1 MGESTSSEKL
11 SSIIFS
17 WWKKTKKKGE
27 VIDMDYQ
34 VQSLEAPQALA
45 AKGKRRNRGNSD
57 ALWGYVFLLPQLV
70 GLLVF
75 SLIPLL
81 SVFYLSMA
89 SWDGLGPITFV
100 GLQNFIDQLKSD
112 DLHIALLNTLY
123 YTVIAVPGGLIF
135 ALLIALGLNN
145 VRGKT
150 VYRVLYFMPFITG
163 SVAVGVI
170 WSFLLNS
177 DFGLF
182 NSLLRSWF
190 HASGVGWLTTTR
202 YVIPSIALV
211 GIWQGLGFNMIIFL
225 AGLQGIPVSYSEAAR
240 MDGANRFQLFWRV
253 TLPMLTP
260 TIFFTTV
267 ISILN
272 SFQVFDLT
280 FILTGGGPGK
290 DSYTMV
296 YHIYHLG
303 FETATFGPASAA
315 AVILFVILL
324 VVTAVQFR
332 VQRRWVNY
340 DV

>member
-1 MGESTSSEKL
+1 MGT
-11 SSIIFS
+11 
-17 WWKKTKKKGE
+17 
-27 VIDMDYQ
+27 
-34 VQSLEAPQALA
+34 VQAVEAAQAVA
-45 AKGKRRNRGNSD
+45 TKGKQRNRRNRD
-57 ALWGYVFLLPQLV
+57 ALWGYAFLLPQLI
-70 GLLVF
+70 GLLIF
-75 SLIPLL
+75 SLIPLV
-81 SVFYLSMA
+81 SVFYLSMVT
-89 SWDGLGPITFV
+89 WDGLGPITFV
-100 GLQNFIDQLKSD
+100 GLGNFIDQLQNS
-112 DLHIALLNTLY
+112 DLHIALLNTLFF
-123 YTVIAVPGGLIF
+123 TLITVPGGLIF
-135 ALLIALGLNN
+135 ALLVALALNN

-150 VYRVLYFMPFITG
+150 IYRVLYFMPFITG

-170 WSFLLNS
+170 WSLLLNS

-182 NSLLRSWF
+182 NSLLKAWF
-190 HASGVGWLTTTR
+190 HSSGVGWLTDGR
-202 YVIPSIALV
+202 FVIPSIAMV

-240 MDGANRFQLFWRV
+240 IDGANKFQLFWRV

-260 TIFFTTV
+260 TIFFTAV

-272 SFQVFDLT
+272 SFQVFDLA

-290 DSYTMV
+290 DSYTIV

-303 FETATFGPASAA
+303 FENATFGAASAA

-332 VQRRWVNY
+332 LQKRWVNY

>member
-1 MGESTSSEKL
+1 MKS
-11 SSIIFS
+11 
-17 WWKKTKKKGE
+17 
-27 VIDMDYQ
+27 Q
-34 VQSLEAPQALA
+34 AQALEAPRA
-45 AKGKRRNRGNSD
+45 AATKGKQRGGGNRD

-70 GLLVF
+70 GLLLF
-75 SLIPLL
+75 SLIPLV
-81 SVFYLSMA
+81 SVFYLSMV
-89 SWDGLGPITFV
+89 SWSGLGPITFV
-100 GLQNFIDQLKSD
+100 GLQNFIDQFKSD

-123 YTVIAVPGGLIF
+123 YTIIAVPGGLFF

-170 WSFLLNS
+170 WAFLLNS

-182 NSLLRSWF
+182 NSLLRSVF
-190 HASGVGWLTTTR
+190 HAKGVGWLTDAR
-202 YVIPSIALV
+202 FVIPSIALV

-225 AGLQGIPVSYSEAAR
+225 AGLQGIPVSYAEAAR
-240 MDGANRFQLFWRV
+240 MDGANKLQLFLNV

-267 ISILN
+267 ISILS

-303 FETATFGPASAA
+303 FENSTFGPASAA

-324 VVTAVQFR
+324 TITLIQFR
-332 VQRRWVNY
+332 LQKRWVNY

>member
-1 MGESTSSEKL
+1 MG
-11 SSIIFS
+11 
-17 WWKKTKKKGE
+17 
-27 VIDMDYQ
+27 Q
-34 VQSLEAPQALA
+34 VQAVKVPRALT
-45 AKGKRRNRGNSD
+45 KQGQQRKRRNTD
-57 ALWGYVFLLPQLV
+57 VLWGYGFLLPQLL
-70 GLLVF
+70 GLLLF

-100 GLQNFIDQLKSD
+100 GFKNFIDQLTSS

-123 YTVIAVPGGLIF
+123 FTVISVPGGLIF
-135 ALLIALGLNN
+135 ALLIALALNN

-150 VYRVLYFMPFITG
+150 VYRVLYFMPYITG

-170 WSFLLNS
+170 WSLLLNS

-182 NSLLRSWF
+182 NSLLKSGF
-190 HASGVGWLTTTR
+190 HSQGVGWLTDGR
-202 YVIPSIALV
+202 FVIPSIAMV
-211 GIWQGLGFNMIIFL
+211 GIWQGLGFTMIIYL
-225 AGLQGIPVSYSEAAR
+225 AGLQGIPVSYTEAAR
-240 MDGANRFQLFWRV
+240 IDGANRLQLFWNV

-260 TIFFTTV
+260 TIFFTAI
-267 ISILN
+267 ISILG
-272 SFQVFDLT
+272 SFQVFDLA
-280 FILTGGGPGK
+280 FILTNGGPGK
-290 DSYTMV
+290 DSYTIV

-303 FETATFGPASAA
+303 FENAVFGEASAA

-332 VQRRWVNY
+332 LQKRWVNY

>member
-1 MGESTSSEKL
+1 MG
-11 SSIIFS
+11 
-17 WWKKTKKKGE
+17 
-27 VIDMDYQ
+27 YQ
-34 VQSLEAPQALA
+34 AQTVEAPVAVA
-45 AKGKRRNRGNSD
+45 AKRKPRERKNRD
-57 ALWGYVFLLPQLV
+57 ALWGYGFLMPQLL
-70 GLLVF
+70 GLLLF
-75 SLIPLL
+75 SIIPLL

-100 GLQNFIDQLKSD
+100 GLDNFIAQLQSS
-112 DLHIALLNTLY
+112 DLHIALLNTLF
-123 YTVIAVPGGLIF
+123 YTIIAVPGGLFF

-170 WSFLLNS
+170 WSFLLNT

-182 NSLLRSWF
+182 NSLLRSVF
-190 HASGVGWLTTTR
+190 HAKGVGWLTDPR
-202 YVIPSIALV
+202 FVIPSIALV
-211 GIWQGLGFNMIIFL
+211 GIWQGLGFNMIILL

-240 MDGANRFQLFWRV
+240 MDGANRFQLFWNV
-253 TLPMLTP
+253 TLPMLSP
-260 TIFFTTV
+260 TIFFCTV
-267 ISILN
+267 ISILS
-272 SFQVFDLT
+272 SFQVFDIT

-303 FETATFGPASAA
+303 FENATFGPASAA

-324 VVTAVQFR
+324 AITAVQFR
-332 VQRRWVNY
+332 LQKLWVNY
-340 DV
+340 EV

>member
-1 MGESTSSEKL
+1 
-11 SSIIFS
+11 
-17 WWKKTKKKGE
+17 
-27 VIDMDYQ
+27 MDYQ
-34 VQSLEAPQALA
+34 VQSVKAGPVVAT
-45 AKGKRRNRGNSD
+45 KGKRRDRMERD
-57 ALWGYVFLLPQLV
+57 ALWGYVFLGPQLL
-70 GLLVF
+70 GLLLF

-100 GLQNFIDQLKSD
+100 GLSNFIDQLGSS

-145 VRGKT
+145 VKGKT

-170 WSFLLNS
+170 WSLLLNS
-177 DFGLF
+177 DFGLI
-182 NSLLRSWF
+182 NSLLKSIF
-190 HASGVGWLTTTR
+190 HSQGVGWLTDAR
-202 YVIPSIALV
+202 FVIPSIAVV

-225 AGLQGIPVSYSEAAR
+225 AGLQGIPASYSEAAR
-240 MDGANRFQLFWRV
+240 MDGANKLQQFWNV

-260 TIFFTTV
+260 TIFFTA
-267 ISILN
+267 IMSILG

-303 FETATFGPASAA
+303 FENATFGTASAA

-324 VVTAVQFR
+324 AITGIQFR
-332 VQRRWVNY
+332 MQRLWVNY

>member
-1 MGESTSSEKL
+1 
-11 SSIIFS
+11 
-17 WWKKTKKKGE
+17 
-27 VIDMDYQ
+27 MDYQ
-34 VQSLEAPQALA
+34 VQTLDATRQAVAVKGNRRDRMERDAIWGYIFLAPQ
-45 AKGKRRNRGNSD
+45 
-57 ALWGYVFLLPQLV
+57 LL
-70 GLLVF
+70 GLLLF

-100 GLQNFIDQLKSD
+100 GFQNFIDQLSSG

-123 YTVIAVPGGLIF
+123 YTLISVPGGLFF

-170 WSFLLNS
+170 WSLLLNS
-177 DFGLF
+177 DFGLI
-182 NSLLRSWF
+182 NSLLKSIF
-190 HASGVGWLTTTR
+190 HSQGVGWLTDAR
-202 YVIPSIALV
+202 FVIPSIAVV

-240 MDGANRFQLFWRV
+240 MDGANKLQQFWNV

-260 TIFFTTV
+260 TIFFTA
-267 ISILN
+267 IMSILG

-303 FETATFGPASAA
+303 FENATFGAASAA

-324 VVTAVQFR
+324 AVTGVQFR
-332 VQRRWVNY
+332 LQRLWVNY

>member
-1 MGESTSSEKL
+1 MG
-11 SSIIFS
+11 
-17 WWKKTKKKGE
+17 
-27 VIDMDYQ
+27 YQ
-34 VQSLEAPQALA
+34 AQTVEAPVAVA
-45 AKGKRRNRGNSD
+45 AKRKPRERKNRD
-57 ALWGYVFLLPQLV
+57 ALWGYGFLMPQLL
-70 GLLVF
+70 GLLLF
-75 SLIPLL
+75 SIIPLL

-100 GLQNFIDQLKSD
+100 GLDNFIAQLQSS
-112 DLHIALLNTLY
+112 DLHIALLNTLF
-123 YTVIAVPGGLIF
+123 YTIIAVPGGLFF

-150 VYRVLYFMPFITG
+150 FYRVLYFMPFITG

-170 WSFLLNS
+170 WSLLLNGDFGLLNS
-177 DFGLF
+177 
-182 NSLLRSWF
+182 LLKAWF
-190 HASGVGWLTTTR
+190 HAKGVGWLTDAR
-202 YVIPSIALV
+202 FVIPSIATV
-211 GIWQGLGFNMIIFL
+211 AIWQGLGFNMIIFL

-240 MDGANRFQLFWRV
+240 IDGANKFQLFWRV

-260 TIFFTTV
+260 TIFFTAV

-272 SFQVFDLT
+272 SFQVFDLA

-290 DSYTMV
+290 DSYTIV

-303 FETATFGPASAA
+303 FENATFGAASAA

-324 VVTAVQFR
+324 TLTGFQFR
-332 VQRRWVNY
+332 LQKRWVNY

>member
-1 MGESTSSEKL
+1 MG
-11 SSIIFS
+11 
-17 WWKKTKKKGE
+17 
-27 VIDMDYQ
+27 YQ
-34 VQSLEAPQALA
+34 AQTVEAPVAVA
-45 AKGKRRNRGNSD
+45 AKRKPRERKNRD
-57 ALWGYVFLLPQLV
+57 ALWGYGFLMPQLL
-70 GLLVF
+70 GLLLF
-75 SLIPLL
+75 SIIPLL

-100 GLQNFIDQLKSD
+100 GLDNFIAQLQSS
-112 DLHIALLNTLY
+112 DLHIALLNTLA
-123 YTVIAVPGGLIF
+123 YTAIAVPGGLF
-135 ALLIALGLNN
+135 LALLIALGLNN

-170 WSFLLNS
+170 WAFLLNS

-182 NSLLRSWF
+182 NSLLRSVF
-190 HASGVGWLTTTR
+190 HAKGVGWLTDPR
-202 YVIPSIALV
+202 FVIPSIALV
-211 GIWQGLGFNMIIFL
+211 GIWQGLGFNMIILL

-240 MDGANRFQLFWRV
+240 MDGANRFQLFWNV
-253 TLPMLTP
+253 TLPMLSP
-260 TIFFTTV
+260 TIFFCTV
-267 ISILN
+267 ISILS

-303 FETATFGPASAA
+303 FENATFGPASAA

-324 VVTAVQFR
+324 AITAVQFR
-332 VQRRWVNY
+332 LQKLWVNY
-340 DV
+340 EV

>member
-1 MGESTSSEKL
+1 
-11 SSIIFS
+11 
-17 WWKKTKKKGE
+17 
-27 VIDMDYQ
+27 MDYQ
-34 VQSLEAPQALA
+34 VQSLQTPLTV
-45 AKGKRRNRGNSD
+45 AKKKKYRDRGD
-57 ALWGYVFLLPQLV
+57 RDVLWGYVFLLPQLL
-70 GLLVF
+70 GLLLF
-75 SLIPLL
+75 SLIPLV

-100 GLQNFIDQLKSD
+100 GFQNFIEQLQSS

-123 YTVIAVPGGLIF
+123 YTIIAVPGGLFF

-145 VRGKT
+145 VQGKT

-182 NSLLRSWF
+182 NSVLRSVF

-225 AGLQGIPVSYSEAAR
+225 AGLQGIPVSYREAAR
-240 MDGANRFQLFWRV
+240 MDGANKFQLFWQV

-267 ISILN
+267 ISILG

-280 FILTGGGPGK
+280 FILTNGGPGK

-324 VVTAVQFR
+324 VVTVVQFR
-332 VQRRWVNY
+332 LQKRWVNY

>member
-1 MGESTSSEKL
+1 MG
-11 SSIIFS
+11 
-17 WWKKTKKKGE
+17 
-27 VIDMDYQ
+27 YQ
-34 VQSLEAPQALA
+34 AQTVEAPLAVA
-45 AKGKRRNRGNSD
+45 AKRKPRERKNRD
-57 ALWGYVFLLPQLV
+57 ALWGYGFLMPQLL
-70 GLLVF
+70 GLLLF
-75 SLIPLL
+75 SIIPLL

-100 GLQNFIDQLKSD
+100 GLDNFIAQLQSS
-112 DLHIALLNTLY
+112 DLHIALLNTLF
-123 YTVIAVPGGLIF
+123 YTIIAVPGGLFF

-170 WSFLLNS
+170 WSFLLNT

-182 NSLLRSWF
+182 NSLLRSVF
-190 HASGVGWLTTTR
+190 HAKGVGWLTDPR
-202 YVIPSIALV
+202 FVIPSIALV
-211 GIWQGLGFNMIIFL
+211 GIWQGLGFNMIILL

-240 MDGANRFQLFWRV
+240 MDGANRFQLFWNV

-260 TIFFTTV
+260 TIFFCTV
-267 ISILN
+267 ISILS

-303 FETATFGPASAA
+303 FETSTFGPASAA
-315 AVILFVILL
+315 AVILFAILL
-324 VVTAVQFR
+324 AITAVQFR
-332 VQRRWVNY
+332 LQKRWVNY

>member
-1 MGESTSSEKL
+1 
-11 SSIIFS
+11 
-17 WWKKTKKKGE
+17 
-27 VIDMDYQ
+27 MDYQ
-34 VQSLEAPQALA
+34 VQSLQTPLTV
-45 AKGKRRNRGNSD
+45 AKKKKYRDRGD
-57 ALWGYVFLLPQLV
+57 RDVLWGYVFLLPQLL
-70 GLLVF
+70 GLLLF
-75 SLIPLL
+75 SLIPLV

-100 GLQNFIDQLKSD
+100 GFQNFIDQLKSD

-123 YTVIAVPGGLIF
+123 YTVIAVPGGLFF

-145 VRGKT
+145 VKGKT

-182 NSLLRSWF
+182 NSVLRSLF
-190 HASGVGWLTTTR
+190 HSHGVGWLTDQR
-202 YVIPSIALV
+202 FVIPSIALV

-225 AGLQGIPVSYSEAAR
+225 AGLQGIPVSYKEAAR

-267 ISILN
+267 ISILG

-280 FILTGGGPGK
+280 FILTNGGPGK

-315 AVILFVILL
+315 AVILFAILL
-324 VVTAVQFR
+324 VATAVQFR
-332 VQRRWVNY
+332 LQKRWVNY

>member
-1 MGESTSSEKL
+1 
-11 SSIIFS
+11 
-17 WWKKTKKKGE
+17 
-27 VIDMDYQ
+27 MDYQ
-34 VQSLEAPQALA
+34 VQSLQTPLTV
-45 AKGKRRNRGNSD
+45 AKKKKYRDRGD
-57 ALWGYVFLLPQLV
+57 RDVLWGYVFLLPQLL
-70 GLLVF
+70 GLLLF
-75 SLIPLL
+75 SLIPLV

-100 GLQNFIDQLKSD
+100 GFQNFIEQLRSS

-123 YTVIAVPGGLIF
+123 YTIIAVPGGLFF

-145 VRGKT
+145 VQGKT

-182 NSLLRSWF
+182 NSVLRSVF

-225 AGLQGIPVSYSEAAR
+225 AGLQGIPVSYKEAAR
-240 MDGANRFQLFWRV
+240 MDGANKFQLFWQV

-267 ISILN
+267 ISILG

-280 FILTGGGPGK
+280 FILTNGGPGK

-324 VVTAVQFR
+324 VVTVVQFR
-332 VQRRWVNY
+332 LQKRWVNY

>member
-1 MGESTSSEKL
+1 
-11 SSIIFS
+11 
-17 WWKKTKKKGE
+17 
-27 VIDMDYQ
+27 MDYQ
-34 VQSLEAPQALA
+34 VQTLDTPQILTT
-45 AKGKRRNRGNSD
+45 KGNQRSRKNRD
-57 ALWGYVFLLPQLV
+57 VLWGYIFILPQLL

-75 SLIPLL
+75 SLIPLV

-123 YTVIAVPGGLIF
+123 FTLISVPGGLIF

-177 DFGLF
+177 DFGLL
-182 NSLLRSWF
+182 NSLIKSIF
-190 HASGVGWLTTTR
+190 HTSGVGWLTDSR
-202 YVIPSIALV
+202 LVIPSIAIV

-225 AGLQGIPVSYSEAAR
+225 AGLQGIPISYSEAAR
-240 MDGANRFQLFWRV
+240 MDGANKFQLFWRV

-324 VVTAVQFR
+324 AVTALQFR
-332 VQRRWVNY
+332 MQRRWVNY